1 MPTLHELEPEQL
13 ARIGVFYLEEAVL
26 DVLYKVRR
34 DGGGW
39 ILPSKVSHQIGV
51 RTSRFVSVDYPLA
64 HAAMES
70 LRCKNKVEYNNE
82 KWRIMD
88 EEFER
93 RRDA

>member
-39 ILPSKVSHQIGV
+39 ILPSKVSHQKRSMNSSDV
-51 RTSRFVSVDYPLA
+51 HSSAPFKSP
-64 HAAMES
+64 S
-70 LRCKNKVEYNNE
+70 
-82 KWRIMD
+82 
-88 EEFER
+88 F
-93 RRDA
+93 